1 MSNGQAIRG
10 TRIGAATGL
19 HLERGEAVPRQHV
32 RYWCANGHETVL
44 SFALYVELPQEWD
57 CTCCGWP
64 ASTDQ
69 HNPPERQSVKPYKTH
84 LTYVRERRSEEE
96 AEDLLAEAL
105 AARAAAR
112 GERSLY

>member
-1 MSNGQAIRG
+1 M
-10 TRIGAATGL
+10 GL
-19 HLERGEAVPRQHV
+19 HLLRMARQH
-32 RYWCANGHETVL
+32 HE
-44 SFALYVELPQEWD
+44 
-57 CTCCGWP
+57 
-64 ASTDQ
+64 